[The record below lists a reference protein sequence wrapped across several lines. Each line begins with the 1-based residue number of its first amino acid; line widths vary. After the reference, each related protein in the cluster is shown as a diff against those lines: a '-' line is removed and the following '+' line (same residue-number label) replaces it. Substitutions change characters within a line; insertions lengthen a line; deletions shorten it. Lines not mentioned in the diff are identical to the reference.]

1 MESIGFLLFCIAKKN
16 GVKIRIAHS
25 HNSGMENTLKGF
37 IKGILIRPYKYLST
51 HRFACSNSAG
61 KFLFGKKNFI
71 VIENAI
77 KLEKFLYNLET
88 RCKVRKELK
97 LQNKFVIGHVGRFCE
112 QKNHNFLIDVFEK
125 VYSINNNSI
134 LILIG
139 EGELKEKIQKKVNAL
154 NLKDNVM
161 FLGNRRDVDE
171 LYQAMDC
178 FVFPSKSE
186 GFGIV
191 LLEAQA
197 SGLNVVTSNGV
208 PEEVVVT
215 PNIKLLDMDIDL
227 WVNNISELALKKERE
242 IIDDKIKQY
251 DIKVVA
257 NKLMQLY
264 FELLKEV
271 EDN

>member
-1 MESIGFLLFCIAKKN
+1 M
-16 GVKIRIAHS
+16 
-25 HNSGMENTLKGF
+25 
-37 IKGILIRPYKYLST
+37 
-51 HRFACSNSAG
+51 
-61 KFLFGKKNFI
+61 
-71 VIENAI
+71 
-77 KLEKFLYNLET
+77 
-88 RCKVRKELK
+88 
-97 LQNKFVIGHVGRFCE
+97 
-112 QKNHNFLIDVFEK
+112 
-125 VYSINNNSI
+125 
-134 LILIG
+134 
-139 EGELKEKIQKKVNAL
+139 NAL